1 MSCPPRALTIVDGPP
16 KPELRWALANPD
28 KDPHIHFATEGDPID
43 VHLDRMEEFA
53 DGTSF
58 GLTGRVV
65 SGSHK
70 GKSFKAVYYLTEH
83 DEQQR
88 GAIDILDARPA

>member
-1 MSCPPRALTIVDGPP
+1 MPTTRLTIVDGPP

-28 KDPHIHFATEGDPID
+28 KDPHIHFETEGDPID
-43 VHLDRMEEFA
+43 VHLDRMEELA

-58 GLTGRVV
+58 GLIGHVV

-88 GAIDILDARPA
+88 GAIDILDARPT